1 MRNLLPIYS
10 RLTHTHQDT
19 TAGAMS
25 SLVYYFAKHPEMQA
39 RARAEVRA
47 AVGAAAPTIDNMRD
61 TPFVPAC
68 IREALRVN
76 TPIVSVGL
84 CHPADPASYQ
94 KSLTLIRTGLHGP
107 PRELAARRACQRAW
121 EALRAP
127 REHVRH
133 PQHLRDP
140 LQSVLLAEVSWSFH

>member
-1 MRNLLPIYS
+1 
-10 RLTHTHQDT
+10 
-19 TAGAMS
+19 MS

-39 RARAEVRA
+39 RARAEVYA
-47 AVGAAAPTIDNMRD
+47 AVGAAEPTIDNMRD
-61 TPFVPAC
+61 TPFVQAC

-76 TPIVSVGL
+76 TPIVSSGLPSSL
-84 CHPADPASYQ
+84 CHCQ
-94 KSLTLIRTGLHGP
+94 KLTLIQTGLHGP
-107 PRELAARRACQRAW
+107 PRELAARRAGQRAR

-140 LQSVLLAEVSWSFH
+140 LQSVLLAEVRRSFY